1 MHNRLIKITAGAAAV
16 VAIALG
22 GLAIGRTGSGSSA
35 SATGGPPG
43 AQGGRF
49 PGGPGPGAA
58 VTGTTAAKVK
68 QAALAKYPKG
78 QVEQIMQL
86 PDGSYVAH
94 VIVGTDEVHVLV
106 SKAFEVT
113 GTQQGGGPPA
123 AGGAGGAPPA
133 AGAGGTPPA
142 GATPPGSQS

>member
-22 GLAIGRTGSGSSA
+22 GLAIGRTGSESSA

-94 VIVGTDEVHVLV
+94 VIDGTDEVHVLV

-123 AGGAGGAPPA
+123 GGA
-133 AGAGGTPPA
+133 PPA
-142 GATPPGSQS
+142 GATPPARGTPPGSQS